1 MDVQALSSS
10 TGVNGSEQRGSLCG
24 HGHSRVR
31 RGSSVHQHGVVRVVV
46 SVVDV
51 GMVGEERVERWSVT
65 ELGGVGSHL
74 VRVGESGWGHAHA
87 HRTALRYVLP
97 WHAWQTS
104 PFFSAFCVTRWRLH
118 VVPLPIHAHI
128 HPHSTHRP
136 SWSDPHV
143 LLTIQYKAAHWLAL
157 WTVRCSLAHC
167 SI

>member
-10 TGVNGSEQRGSLCG
+10 TGVNGSEQGGSLCR
-24 HGHSRVR
+24 HGHSWVR
-31 RGSSVHQHGVVRVVV
+31 RGSSMHQHGVVGVVMRVVG
-46 SVVDV
+46 VVGQV
-51 GMVGEERVERWSVT
+51 RVERGSVS
-65 ELGGVGSHL
+65 ELGGVGGHL
-74 VRVGESGWGHAHA
+74 MRVGVSGWGHAHA

-97 WHAWQTS
+97 WQAWQTS
-104 PFFSAFCVTRWRLH
+104 PFFFAFCFTRWRLH

-143 LLTIQYKAAHWLAL
+143 LLTIQHEAAHRLAL